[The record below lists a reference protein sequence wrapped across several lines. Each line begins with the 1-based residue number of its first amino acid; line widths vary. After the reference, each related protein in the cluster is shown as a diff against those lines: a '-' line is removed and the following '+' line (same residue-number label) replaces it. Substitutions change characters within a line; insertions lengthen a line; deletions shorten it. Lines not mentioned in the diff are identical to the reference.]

1 MILGAPPLKP
11 PVVKFRE
18 SPGFQMDSSH
28 WWRLKIHKSICGP
41 PGRTQV
47 GPIPRFFWRKHTPQI
62 PQCLG
67 CDQRR
72 DRRKGIRESETG
84 RSRLPGDRQGVTTP
98 ESFRGKSVGTFP
110 PNKKIGGCYEGNP
123 DFTIQIFQ
131 IWAFLVG
138 KKVKPILSSVV
149 RKTFFLNNRTMRT
162 CLQENLWNILQYIYI
177 IWLDVFGSNRD
188 SENTC
193 SNSIW
198 WVFFWQQYAGS
209 SVDYCMEAA
218 HQL

>member
-1 MILGAPPLKP
+1 
-11 PVVKFRE
+11 
-18 SPGFQMDSSH
+18 MDSSH

-84 RSRLPGDRQGVTTP
+84 RSRLPDDRQGVTTP

-149 RKTFFLNNRTMRT
+149 RKTFFFKQSDN
-162 CLQENLWNILQYIYI
+162 ENMSSRKFVEHITVYIYI